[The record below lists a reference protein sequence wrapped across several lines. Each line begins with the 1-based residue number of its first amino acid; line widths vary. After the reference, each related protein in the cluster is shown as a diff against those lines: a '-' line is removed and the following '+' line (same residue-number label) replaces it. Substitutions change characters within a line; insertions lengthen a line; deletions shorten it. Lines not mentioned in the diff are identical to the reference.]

1 MTVESTVTCDF
12 CDGGKR
18 TIDLSESNRH
28 FLYNRIRDGNFD
40 EAITISRVAWENF
53 PKLKESADTKMIV
66 ETLLGELQQTINA
79 QILTPIN
86 TSINGLNILMSML
99 EKNPELIQKC
109 SEETVQNLTVL
120 LNQIISSINGPSTQV
135 QQIYEMLSQLIYK
148 SSVKGSVGEKV
159 LAEIWPG
166 HFGKDLIMPLGGA
179 GREDFLVTPYLDSGF
194 NRYGDNISIE
204 RKSGKQ
210 KYTGSHFDE
219 AVRHSIEKGATY
231 SIIVYDAQENL
242 PQKTMFAREKG
253 VLVAVVDI
261 QSGTWKMARE
271 IFEVL
276 QKELTSKG
284 KTVNEINIRII
295 HEVATDIGVLVK
307 HTSDIRGKT
316 AKIQTLTE
324 KIDEDLDAIKDA
336 VKSYQTKLKAAV
348 AEIET
353 ESTESM
359 ALTSQPRVRHNKHR
373 MNKRVTSQRIEEK
386 S

>member
-1 MTVESTVTCDF
+1 MM
-12 CDGGKR
+12 R
-18 TIDLSESNRH
+18 
-28 FLYNRIRDGNFD
+28 
-40 EAITISRVAWENF
+40 
-53 PKLKESADTKMIV
+53 
-66 ETLLGELQQTINA
+66 
-79 QILTPIN
+79 
-86 TSINGLNILMSML
+86 
-99 EKNPELIQKC
+99 
-109 SEETVQNLTVL
+109 
-120 LNQIISSINGPSTQV
+120 
-135 QQIYEMLSQLIYK
+135 
-148 SSVKGSVGEKV
+148 
-159 LAEIWPG
+159 
-166 HFGKDLIMPLGGA
+166 
-179 GREDFLVTPYLDSGF
+179 
-194 NRYGDNISIE
+194 
-204 RKSGKQ
+204 RK
-210 KYTGSHFDE
+210 
-219 AVRHSIEKGATY
+219 
-231 SIIVYDAQENL
+231 NL

-373 MNKRVTSQRIEEK
+373 MNKMVTSQRIEEK

>member
-86 TSINGLNILMSML
+86 TSINGLNILMSTL

-210 KYTGSHFDE
+210 KYTGSHFDG

-242 PQKTMFAREKG
+242 PQKRC
-253 VLVAVVDI
+253 
-261 QSGTWKMARE
+261 
-271 IFEVL
+271 L
-276 QKELTSKG
+276 QG
-284 KTVNEINIRII
+284 KKVYW
-295 HEVATDIGVLVK
+295 L
-307 HTSDIRGKT
+307 
-316 AKIQTLTE
+316 Q
-324 KIDEDLDAIKDA
+324 
-336 VKSYQTKLKAAV
+336 
-348 AEIET
+348 
-353 ESTESM
+353 
-359 ALTSQPRVRHNKHR
+359 
-373 MNKRVTSQRIEEK
+373 
-386 S
+386 